1 MPVII
6 LEAVLK
12 KLLLTAFVLFLMLSG
27 CVKKSADEKPVIS
40 VSILPQK
47 YFTERITG
55 DKFEINVLLPPG
67 VSPHTFEPAP
77 SILAKLAGSEA
88 YLILGEVEFEKA
100 WMDKFMSVKKD
111 LKVFNTT
118 EGADYIEFYSDVD
131 ESEGDKEH
139 HGHDHEHENDIEDDG
154 HHHEGVDPH
163 IWMSARQVKTI
174 AQNTYKYISDID
186 PENAKFY
193 KDNLDSFLKDLDK
206 LDMQIK
212 TILSEIRNR
221 KFIIYHPAL
230 GYFARDYD
238 LQEIPIEI
246 DGKEPSPSQ
255 IKSVIDTARENGIRT
270 VFIQKQ
276 FDSRMAQSIAEE
288 IDGKVLQLDPLSE
301 EWLNNMITIAR
312 TLQFEEK

>member
-1 MPVII
+1 MKKNQFVALIFII
-6 LEAVLK
+6 L
-12 KLLLTAFVLFLMLSG
+12 LSG
-27 CVKKSADEKPVIS
+27 CAEKPSDRKPVIS

-77 SILAKLAGSEA
+77 SILTKLAGSEA
-88 YLILGEVEFEKA
+88 YLILGEIEFEKA
-100 WMDKFMSVKKD
+100 WMDKFMSVRKD

-118 EGADYIEFYSDVD
+118 AGADYIKFD
-131 ESEGDKEH
+131 EDDDRHAH
-139 HGHDHEHENDIEDDG
+139 HERMDHDHV

-163 IWMSARQVKTI
+163 IWMSAREAKII
-174 AQNTYKYISDID
+174 AENTCRYVSEID
-186 PENAKFY
+186 PANGQFY
-193 KDNLDSFLKDLDK
+193 KDNLDDFLKDLDK

-212 TILSEIRNR
+212 TILSDLKNI

-230 GYFARDYD
+230 GYFARDYG
-238 LQEIPIEI
+238 LEEIPIEI

-255 IKSVIDTARENGIRT
+255 IRNVIDTARDQGIKA

-276 FDSRMAQSIAEE
+276 FDTRLAGSIAEE
-288 IDGKVLQLDPLSE
+288 IGGAVVQIDPLSE
-301 EWLNNMITIAR
+301 DWINNLILVAR
-312 TLQFEEK
+312 TLQFEGK